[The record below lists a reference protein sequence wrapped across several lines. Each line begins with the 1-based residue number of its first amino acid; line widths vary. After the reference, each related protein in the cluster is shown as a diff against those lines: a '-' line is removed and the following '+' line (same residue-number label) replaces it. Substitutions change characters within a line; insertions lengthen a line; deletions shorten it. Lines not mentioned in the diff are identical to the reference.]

1 MSTPNDPIPT
11 DRRADSPALPG
22 TQARRRV
29 MAALRHPSRN
39 QLMSALL
46 VGLLGFAMVTQVTS
60 YQARDAYSGLRAS
73 ELVQVLN
80 GLNVENRRA
89 EQEVSKLEK
98 DKDRLLNSTRKS
110 QVAVDAAKEEA
121 ITLGILAGTL
131 PAQGP
136 GLRITVTNQANRLTL
151 NHLLDGIQ
159 ELRDAGAEAMEF
171 NDTVRVVASTWF
183 DSNES
188 GIVVDGRR
196 LSSPYI
202 IDVIGDPE
210 TLGPALQVPGGF
222 VFDVESDQGTVKIE
236 QLDKVVVGSIITLK
250 SPDFAQPDSG
260 Q

>member
-1 MSTPNDPIPT
+1 MEIDVITTPAQQGEPAVPEAHSQDLLRVLELMCQGAGLPFDPT
-11 DRRADSPALPG
+11 RAKQHL
-22 TQARRRV
+22 
-29 MAALRHPSRN
+29 
-39 QLMSALL
+39 
-46 VGLLGFAMVTQVTS
+46 
-60 YQARDAYSGLRAS
+60 
-73 ELVQVLN
+73 
-80 GLNVENRRA
+80 RRA